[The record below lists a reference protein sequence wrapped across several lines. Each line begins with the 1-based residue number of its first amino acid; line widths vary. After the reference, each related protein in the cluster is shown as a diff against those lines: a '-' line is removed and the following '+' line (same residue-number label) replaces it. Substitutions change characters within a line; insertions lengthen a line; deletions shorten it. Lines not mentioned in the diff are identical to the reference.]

1 MKKSVFMMMTFLLLI
16 QIDGLSQKKGEQNK
30 VKGDTISVDSLEY
43 RLIVSDPGFET
54 WLATQKPENYYSKNY
69 YEQKNRL
76 YVTEWNYRYM
86 TISNNGFYES
96 YINYS
101 PSIDYGLDLNYKLYY
116 YFRYFE
122 EKNHV
127 RLLSSG
133 R

>member
-1 MKKSVFMMMTFLLLI
+1 MKKFVFMMMAFLLLI
-16 QIDGLSQKKGEQNK
+16 QIDGLSQKKGDQNK

-86 TISNNGFYES
+86 TMSNNGFYES

-101 PSIDYGLDLNYKLYY
+101 PSIDIN
-116 YFRYFE
+116 
-122 EKNHV
+122 
-127 RLLSSG
+127 
-133 R
+133 